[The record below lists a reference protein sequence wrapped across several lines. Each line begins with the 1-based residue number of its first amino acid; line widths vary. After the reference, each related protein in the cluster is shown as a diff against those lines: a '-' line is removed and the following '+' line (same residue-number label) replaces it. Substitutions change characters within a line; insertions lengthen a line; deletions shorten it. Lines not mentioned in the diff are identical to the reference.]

1 MRNKSALSIFA
12 LAAAFTGMSK
22 GPQFAIAYD
31 DVQEYDPEDINA
43 GGTEIDIYYCP
54 RKDFLVLQDVGA
66 VSTVDEFGVVAAA
79 HTFTSPA
86 GWYKLRAF
94 VPDQQSVQHESGQY
108 GGGWKNT
115 ARVFLKGNQAIVRGI
130 CQQLNNDDCI
140 FIIPLKDGERAQ
152 IGSKHGIATVKPG
165 FDSKTDSSQDPR
177 GWELMLEC
185 IDTHPV
191 YYGSGLA
198 LTLHS

>member
-1 MRNKSALSIFA
+1 MKSALSLIA
-12 LAAAFTGMSK
+12 LHAAFASMSNR
-22 GPQFAIAYD
+22 PQFAIAYD
-31 DVQEYDPEDINA
+31 DVATYDPEDINA

-54 RKDFLVLQDVGA
+54 RKDFNVLQDVGA
-66 VSTVDEFGVVAAA
+66 VTAIDDFGVVATA
-79 HTFTSPA
+79 HTFTSTN
-86 GWYKLRAF
+86 GFFKLRAF

-115 ARVFLKGNQAIVRGI
+115 ARIFLKGNQATVRGI

-152 IGSKHGIATVKPG
+152 LGSKHGICTVKPG

-191 YYGSGLA
+191 YYASGNA
-198 LTLHS
+198 ITLHG